1 MVPGHSAEIQT
12 ASSNPYQIIVKEGSV
27 KAGGTIEVTINGKK
41 GEQFVGYFL
50 QARDADGNP
59 LGEFIPSEL
68 LKTNSCL
75 GKRKNGA
82 HHTSNTPKKEV
93 KIQWKAPA
101 DYQGPITFTGSFVKN
116 FETFWAGVKAKV
128 ISVV

>member
-1 MVPGHSAEIQT
+1 MVPGHSAEKQT

-27 KAGGTIEVTINGKK
+27 KGGGTIEVTISGKK
-41 GEQFVGYFL
+41 GDEFVGFFL

-59 LGEFIPSEL
+59 LGEFIPAEL
-68 LKTNSCL
+68 VKVISCL

-82 HHTSNTPKKEV
+82 HHTSNSPKKEV
-93 KIQWKAPA
+93 TLRWKAPS

-116 FETFWAGVKAKV
+116 FETFWAQTKSKQ
-128 ISVV
+128 ISVA